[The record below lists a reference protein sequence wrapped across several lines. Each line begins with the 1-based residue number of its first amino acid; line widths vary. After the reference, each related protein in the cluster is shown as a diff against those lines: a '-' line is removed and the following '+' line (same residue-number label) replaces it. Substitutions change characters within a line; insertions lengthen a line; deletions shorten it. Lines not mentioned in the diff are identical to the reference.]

1 VNIFT
6 EYSITMFEYFRYT
19 HYSLVLFG
27 GCPGRNEIHRVFFKQ
42 FTDCLDK
49 GSQGNCGEE
58 HRFRRLSPF
67 LHLIPV
73 DLRNYHSGFCV
84 FPPHADVLVNDVM
97 IHANKI
103 MLPFL
108 CKHEL
113 VTQRKNLNT
122 TFMLLDCMQ
131 RRIRKMDDETKRW
144 LTFDHSPEDKES
156 LLKQVAENEA
166 KNLYNYTISV
176 GSAYYE
182 IENGLIKGSGRS
194 GKGVRT

>member
-1 VNIFT
+1 
-6 EYSITMFEYFRYT
+6 
-19 HYSLVLFG
+19 
-27 GCPGRNEIHRVFFKQ
+27 
-42 FTDCLDK
+42 
-49 GSQGNCGEE
+49 
-58 HRFRRLSPF
+58 
-67 LHLIPV
+67 
-73 DLRNYHSGFCV
+73 
-84 FPPHADVLVNDVM
+84 
-97 IHANKI
+97 
-103 MLPFL
+103 
-108 CKHEL
+108 
-113 VTQRKNLNT
+113 
-122 TFMLLDCMQ
+122 MLLDCMQ